1 MKNLKHNLEPKFGR
15 VNSVDELGEIIRR
28 FRKSRHLTLEKV
40 SGLSNLS
47 IRFISELE
55 RGKET
60 AELGKALKMLNKL
73 GLEVIIQ
80 PRGYQQKS
88 ELKDGE

>member
-1 MKNLKHNLEPKFGR
+1 MTNPKQNLAPKFGR

-28 FRKSRHLTLEKV
+28 FRKSQHLTLERV

-73 GLEVIIQ
+73 GLEVYIQ
-80 PRGYQQKS
+80 PRGYKQGMR
-88 ELKDGE
+88 LKDD

>member
-1 MKNLKHNLEPKFGR
+1 MINPKQNLGPKFGR

-28 FRKSRHLTLEKV
+28 FRKSQHLTLEKV

-73 GLEVIIQ
+73 GLEVYIQ
-80 PRGYQQKS
+80 PRGYKQGMR
-88 ELKDGE
+88 LKDD